1 MGLLHLVEKME
12 ALVEVFAEWAWARHK
27 GLAAAAQPQTDWHN
41 VVARALRPVT
51 AFLYRWLWRGV
62 FVPVLGIGLGLAA
75 LVLLSPYWIWRVL
88 RRRPWMA

>member
-1 MGLLHLVEKME
+1 ME

-51 AFLYRWLWRGV
+51 SFLYRWLWRGV

-75 LVLLSPYWIWRVL
+75 LVLLSPYWIWRML
-88 RRRPWMA
+88 RHGPWMA